1 MDRPEALTLVKQH
14 ITKDNLIKHVLAV
27 EAIMHALGE
36 YLGEY
41 ADKWALTGLLHDI
54 DFEEIGDNYKEHGI
68 IAEKYLAGVDEEII
82 HAIKSHNFENT
93 GVMPEGKID
102 RALIAADAVSGL
114 VIACALMMP
123 SKKLADVK
131 VESIESKFKKKDFAR
146 NCNRTNMLYCEQ
158 IGIDKNKFFEISL
171 KALQSISKELGL

>member
-1 MDRPEALTLVKQH
+1 MNHAEAIVLIKQH
-14 ITKDNLIKHVLAV
+14 ITKDGLIKHVLAV
-27 EAIMHALGE
+27 EVIMKGLAE
-36 YLGEY
+36 YLKEDS
-41 ADKWALTGLLHDI
+41 DKWDLTGLLHDI
-54 DFEEIGDNYKEHGI
+54 DFEEIGDDYKQHGLK
-68 IAEKYLAGVDEEII
+68 AVEYLNGVNEEII

-93 GVMPEGKID
+93 GVMPESKMD
-102 RALIAADAVSGL
+102 KALIAADAVSGL

-131 VESIESKFKKKDFAR
+131 IESIESKFKKKDFAR
-146 NCNRTNMLYCEQ
+146 NCNRENMLYCEQ